1 MLMSA
6 RTIILCIAV
15 IAIGIFMLP
24 QTLSM
29 FSGQHSWYD
38 PSDDAIP
45 CEKCHWLE
53 SGELTGCVYGLH
65 SPHRS
70 ADRDF
75 ECIECHNVT
84 MDVSYY
90 FETGAVGEH
99 TPAHAATTVSCLACH
114 GDLFSNGTF
123 CAASCHSDIGDAD
136 EVNVMH
142 ILAKKYNMV
151 HSVHSQQRTITEC
164 VKCHKYYDDS
174 VSVMKANVFINHID
188 TELSHS
194 LESHREFFLGMT
206 GENSTK
212 SESGLSGP
220 NEACIGCHTSSGVN
234 ISWTRYGTIEFT
246 AGKPDG
252 KWHVGEMSATGD
264 NVTFISTDG

>member
-1 MLMSA
+1 MSA

-29 FSGQHSWYD
+29 FAGQHSWYD
-38 PSDDAIP
+38 PKDNRGIP

-53 SGELTGCVYGLH
+53 SGELTGCAYGLH

-70 ADRDF
+70 ADKDF
-75 ECIECHNVT
+75 ECIECHNVS

-123 CAASCHSDIGDAD
+123 CAASCHGDVGDAD

-151 HSVHSQQRTITEC
+151 HSVSSQQRTITEC
-164 VKCHKYYDDS
+164 VKCHEYYDDR
-174 VSVMKANVFINHID
+174 VSVMKSNVFINHID
-188 TELSHS
+188 TELSHP
-194 LESHREFFLGMT
+194 LESHREFFLGMS
-206 GENSTK
+206 ENITK

-234 ISWTRYGTIEFT
+234 ISWTRYGMIEFT

-252 KWHVGEMSATGD
+252 EWHVGEMSATGD

>member
-29 FSGQHSWYD
+29 FAGQHSWYD
-38 PSDDAIP
+38 PKDDAIP

-53 SGELTGCVYGLH
+53 SGELTGCAYGLH

-75 ECIECHNVT
+75 ECVECHNVS

-90 FETGAVGEH
+90 FETGAIGEH

-123 CAASCHSDIGDAD
+123 CAASCHGNIGAAN

-142 ILAKKYNMV
+142 ILAMKYEMSHDGN
-151 HSVHSQQRTITEC
+151 EC
-164 VKCHKYYDDS
+164 LKCHKYYDDR

-188 TELSHS
+188 TELSHP
-194 LESHREFFLGMT
+194 LESHREFFLGMS
-206 GENSTK
+206 GENITK

-234 ISWTRYGTIEFT
+234 ISWTRYELIEF
-246 AGKPDG
+246 ACDKPG
-252 KWHVGEMSATGD
+252 GEWQVGEMSATGD
-264 NVTFISTDG
+264 NVTFISTNG

>member
-1 MLMSA
+1 MSA

-53 SGELTGCVYGLH
+53 SGELTSCAYGLH

-70 ADRDF
+70 ADREF
-75 ECIECHNVT
+75 ECTECHNVT

-123 CAASCHSDIGDAD
+123 CAASCHDTIGDAN

-142 ILAKKYNMV
+142 ILATKYNMV
-151 HSVHSQQRTITEC
+151 HSVHSQQRTTTEC
-164 VKCHKYYDDS
+164 LKCHKYYDDS

-194 LESHREFFLGMT
+194 LESHREFFLGMS
-206 GENSTK
+206 GENITK

>member
-29 FSGQHSWYD
+29 FAGQHSWYD
-38 PSDDAIP
+38 PKDDAIP

-53 SGELTGCVYGLH
+53 SGELTSCAYGLH

-75 ECIECHNVT
+75 ECIECHNVS

-90 FETGAVGEH
+90 FETGAVGKH

-114 GDLFSNGTF
+114 GELFSNGTF
-123 CAASCHSDIGDAD
+123 CAASCHGNIGDAN

-142 ILAKKYNMV
+142 ILAMKYEMSHDGN
-151 HSVHSQQRTITEC
+151 EC
-164 VKCHKYYDDS
+164 LKCHKYYDDR

-188 TELSHS
+188 TELSHP
-194 LESHREFFLGMT
+194 LESHREFFLGMS
-206 GENSTK
+206 GENITK

-234 ISWTRYGTIEFT
+234 ISWTRYELIEF
-246 AGKPDG
+246 ACDKPG
-252 KWHVGEMSATGD
+252 GEWQVGEMSATGD
-264 NVTFISTDG
+264 NVTFISTNG